1 MGIMYPIDWE
11 MNVLNITDVIS
22 FIWFTELNSR
32 GNEMKTNQLIRE
44 APLI

>member
-1 MGIMYPIDWE
+1 MGIMYPNHWE
-11 MNVLNITDVIS
+11 MNILNI
-22 FIWFTELNSR
+22 IWFTELNSR

>member
-11 MNVLNITDVIS
+11 TDVMS